1 MSRTAFLLMAQ
12 YEKPL
17 IPLEA
22 AAADFLDISPRLA
35 KERAAAGTLPFPTM
49 RLADSQKAPRFV
61 HVDDLAKWIDE
72 TRADARKQWERSQV

>member
-17 IPLEA
+17 IPLEL
-22 AAADFLDISPRLA
+22 AAADFLQISTRLA

-61 HVDDLAKWIDE
+61 HVDDLAKWIDDS
-72 TRADARKQWERSQV
+72 RAEARKQWERSQV

>member
-17 IPLEA
+17 IPLES
-22 AAADFLDISPRLA
+22 AAADFLGISARLA
-35 KERAAAGTLPFPTM
+35 KERAATGTLPFPTM
-49 RLADSQKAPRFV
+49 RLTDSQKAPRLV

-72 TRADARKQWERSQV
+72 TREDARKQWERSQV